1 MAKAWA
7 KYKIRRNVIEDIR
20 ARITYR
26 KMAEIIGIDE
36 GYVSQIM
43 HGRKATKV
51 IAYAM
56 CKAISPML
64 EIQDLFT
71 EEE

>member
-1 MAKAWA
+1 MAQAWA
-7 KYKIRRNVIEDIR
+7 KYKIKKNR
-20 ARITYR
+20 AEEVRERITNR
-26 KMAEIIGIDE
+26 KLAEIIGIDE

-43 HGRKATKV
+43 HGRKVTKV

-56 CKAISPML
+56 CKAISPVL
-64 EIQDLFT
+64 EIHDLFN